1 MFLRNIFILILSIFF
16 YGNLIAQVDAEA
28 LLKSIQDKFDSINDL
43 SAEISQLVNG
53 KVNLEGKAF
62 FKKENKLR
70 LEFQNF
76 IIVSDGKTSWNYNK
90 KQNKVIITNYDEEGN
105 KIFSI
110 QQMIYE
116 YPNECELS
124 TFESEGERVLQL
136 IPENNSLN
144 FKSVKLFITNDNLIS
159 KILIDNPPTGLIQ
172 FNLSNYKINKNLP
185 DSLFSFSPP
194 EGSQVLDLR

>member
-1 MFLRNIFILILSIFF
+1 
-16 YGNLIAQVDAEA
+16 
-28 LLKSIQDKFDSINDL
+28 
-43 SAEISQLVNG
+43 
-53 KVNLEGKAF
+53 
-62 FKKENKLR
+62 
-70 LEFQNF
+70 
-76 IIVSDGKTSWNYNK
+76 
-90 KQNKVIITNYDEEGN
+90 
-105 KIFSI
+105 
-110 QQMIYE
+110 MIYE

-136 IPENNSLN
+136 IPENDSLN

-172 FNLSNYKINKNLP
+172 LNLSNYKINKNLS

>member
-1 MFLRNIFILILSIFF
+1 MFLRNIFVLIITLIFCNSI
-16 YGNLIAQVDAEA
+16 IAQDDAKV
-28 LLKSIQDKFDSINDL
+28 LLKSIQDKFASINDL

-53 KVNLEGKAF
+53 KVNLEGKVF
-62 FKKENKLR
+62 FKKENNLR

-136 IPENNSLN
+136 IPENDSLN

-172 FNLSNYKINKNLP
+172 FNLSNYKINKNLS

>member
-1 MFLRNIFILILSIFF
+1 MFLRNIFVLIITLIFCNSI
-16 YGNLIAQVDAEA
+16 IAQDDAKV
-28 LLKSIQDKFDSINDL
+28 LLKSIQDKFASINDL

-90 KQNKVIITNYDEEGN
+90 KQDKVVITNYDEEGN

-172 FNLSNYKINKNLP
+172 LNLSNYKINKNLP